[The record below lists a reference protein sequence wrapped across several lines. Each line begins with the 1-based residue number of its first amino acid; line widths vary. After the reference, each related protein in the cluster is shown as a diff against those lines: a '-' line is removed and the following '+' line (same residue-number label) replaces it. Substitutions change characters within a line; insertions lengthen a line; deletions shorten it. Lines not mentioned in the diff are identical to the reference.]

1 MASEKVETVV
11 AGNYLEMEREEE
23 GSKSTTSKLSRLF
36 WHGGSV
42 YDAWFSCASNQALA
56 ITALIICFFFFSY
69 RSKLK
74 PSFGVAIKGLMM
86 IFLVCCWISFH
97 IGCTSATDTTIF
109 LFTTGDVIWDHI
121 SAFLWTDGKLD
132 CLPYQCPLC

>member
-23 GSKSTTSKLSRLF
+23 GSKSTSGKLSRLF

-42 YDAWFSCASNQALA
+42 YDAWFSCASNQALTH
-56 ITALIICFFFFSY
+56 TALIIMCIFPIL
-69 RSKLK
+69 KQIK
-74 PSFGVAIKGLMM
+74 PSFGVAIKGLM

-97 IGCTSATDTTIF
+97 IGCTSVTDTTIF